1 MPGKKGDQIK
11 TKLPGQYVARFNTV
25 VTEPSAKQARGVD
38 GRPSHEWFETDSIN
52 QSVTYN
58 GSLQRLD
65 SRYTLEMSWVDL
77 DNTGHRI
84 VLPHKV
90 VEAIRSAI
98 ERIIDQSNSDGAR
111 KAAMTRKEAGV
122 VPFQPKSS
130 EAS

>member
-1 MPGKKGDQIK
+1 MKA
-11 TKLPGQYVARFNTV
+11 KLPGQYVARFNTV
-25 VTEPSAKQARGVD
+25 VTEPSAKQTKGID
-38 GRPSHEWFETDSIN
+38 GRPTREWFEADSMN
-52 QSVTYN
+52 QSVIYN

-98 ERIIDQSNSDGAR
+98 DRIIDQSNSEGAR

-122 VPFQPKSS
+122 IPFQPKSS
-130 EAS
+130 KTS